1 MNYLLHLSIYL
12 SMYGIVAMSL
22 NLAIG
27 YCGLLTLAHASYFA
41 IGSYVYALITLK
53 LGWDFLPAMLLGV
66 LISAVLSLAISL
78 PAGRFRGDF
87 FVMVSLAVQTLLFSL
102 FYNWT
107 STGAEPG
114 TLQNLTNGPFGLS
127 GIAKPKILG
136 WQLQSIESMAGLALL
151 LLAIC
156 AGICWLLVSSPWGRL
171 LKVMRD
177 DELAAKGLGKN
188 TQLVKIQAFA
198 ISCGMAA
205 VAGTI
210 YAAYVSYIDPSTASL
225 DESVLMVCMVLVGC
239 VGNFRGPLVGALLLV
254 LIPELL
260 RFAAIPDAIAAN
272 LRLILYGVLLVV
284 MMHVRPQ
291 GISGDYRID

>member
-1 MNYLLHLSIYL
+1 MSYLLHLAIYL
-12 SMYGIVAMSL
+12 SIYGIVAMSL
-22 NLAIG
+22 NLVIG

-41 IGSYVYALITLK
+41 IGSYVYGLITLK
-53 LGWDFLPAMLLGV
+53 LGWDFFPAMGAGV
-66 LISAVLSLAISL
+66 LTAAVLSLAVSL
-78 PAGRFRGDF
+78 PALRFRGDF

-114 TLQNLTNGPFGLS
+114 TWQNLTNGPFGLS
-127 GIAKPKILG
+127 GIAKPRIWG
-136 WQLQSIESMAGLALL
+136 WQLQSIESIAVLAIALLAGSAGL
-151 LLAIC
+151 
-156 AGICWLLVSSPWGRL
+156 CWLLVSSPWGRL
-171 LKVMRD
+171 LQVMRD
-177 DELAAKGLGKN
+177 DELAAQGLGKN
-188 TQLVKIQAFA
+188 TQLAKVQAFA
-198 ISCGMAA
+198 ISCGLAA

-225 DESVLMVCMVLVGC
+225 DESVLMTCMVLVGG

-260 RFAAIPDAIAAN
+260 RFALIPDTIAAN

-284 MMHVRPQ
+284 MMHLRPQ
-291 GISGDYRID
+291 GIAGDYRVD